1 MYQKVTIWACS
12 ERLYHMEL
20 MMRKVG
26 WQTASKIPRSV
37 RTTMRAGKLLHT
49 AWSAS
54 VVDQA
59 RMLKPR
65 YLAMGTR
72 WRIQFVG
79 YSTIK
84 TAM

>member
-1 MYQKVTIWACS
+1 
-12 ERLYHMEL
+12 MEL
-20 MMRKVG
+20 RIRNVG
-26 WQTASKIPRSV
+26 WQTASKMPRRV
-37 RTTMRAGKLLHT
+37 RTATREGKFQHT
-49 AWSAS
+49 ACRAS

-65 YLAMGTR
+65 YFAMGTR

-79 YSTIK
+79 YSTMR

>member
-1 MYQKVTIWACS
+1 MYQKVTMEACS

-20 MMRKVG
+20 RIKNVG
-26 WQTASKIPRSV
+26 WHTASKIPRSV
-37 RTTMRAGKLLHT
+37 RTATKAGKLLHT
-49 AWSAS
+49 ACKAR

-72 WRIQFVG
+72 
-79 YSTIK
+79 
-84 TAM
+84 